1 MLSLEKKNLENFP
14 NRFINR
20 LLKILTLVFPPL
32 VLGLTM
38 ARVTVEDCIEKI
50 PNRFDLVLTA
60 AQRARNIQKG
70 ELLTIERDD
79 DKNPVI
85 ALREIADETIDINQ
99 IEDRIIQS
107 MQRLNES
114 EEEITVPDEASE
126 TADEDMTN
134 LIGLESM
141 ENFEDSGMQI
151 GTGDELNATGFEDV
165 DIASLDADN

>member
-1 MLSLEKKNLENFP
+1 
-14 NRFINR
+14 
-20 LLKILTLVFPPL
+20 
-32 VLGLTM
+32 M
-38 ARVTVEDCIEKI
+38 ARVTVQDCIEKI

-70 ELLTIERDD
+70 ELLTIDRGD

-107 MQRLNES
+107 MQRFNES
-114 EEEITVPDEASE
+114 EEELTVSDEASA
-126 TADEDMTN
+126 TADEDMSN
-134 LIGLESM
+134 MIGLESI
-141 ENFEDSGMQI
+141 ENFEGSGMQI

-165 DIASLDADN
+165 DIASLDADQ

>member
-1 MLSLEKKNLENFP
+1 MGRKK
-14 NRFINR
+14 
-20 LLKILTLVFPPL
+20 LKF
-32 VLGLTM
+32 
-38 ARVTVEDCIEKI
+38 EDCIEKI

-70 ELLTIERDD
+70 ELLTIDRDD

-114 EEEITVPDEASE
+114 EEEVTVSDEASA
-126 TADEDMTN
+126 TADEDMSN
-134 LIGLESM
+134 MIGLESI
-141 ENFEDSGMQI
+141 ENLEVSGMQI

-165 DIASLDADN
+165 DIASLDADR

>member
-1 MLSLEKKNLENFP
+1 
-14 NRFINR
+14 
-20 LLKILTLVFPPL
+20 
-32 VLGLTM
+32 M

-70 ELLTIERDD
+70 ELLTIDRDD

-85 ALREIADETIDINQ
+85 ALREIADETVDIYQ
-99 IEDRIIQS
+99 IEERIIQS

-114 EEEITVPDEASE
+114 EEELSVSDEASE
-126 TADEDMTN
+126 TADEDMSKM
-134 LIGLESM
+134 IGFESM
-141 ENFEDSGMQI
+141 ENLEVSGMQI

-165 DIASLDADN
+165 DIASLDGDQ

>member
-1 MLSLEKKNLENFP
+1 
-14 NRFINR
+14 
-20 LLKILTLVFPPL
+20 
-32 VLGLTM
+32 M

-70 ELLTIERDD
+70 EFLTIDRDD

-85 ALREIADETIDINQ
+85 ALREIADETIDINH

-107 MQRLNES
+107 MQRFNES
-114 EEEITVPDEASE
+114 EEEVTVSDEASA
-126 TADEDMTN
+126 TADEDMSKM
-134 LIGLESM
+134 IGLESI
-141 ENFEDSGMQI
+141 ENLEVTGMQI

-165 DIASLDADN
+165 DIASLDADQ

>member
-1 MLSLEKKNLENFP
+1 
-14 NRFINR
+14 
-20 LLKILTLVFPPL
+20 
-32 VLGLTM
+32 M

-70 ELLTIERDD
+70 ELLTIDRDD

-85 ALREIADETIDINQ
+85 ALREIADETVDINQ
-99 IEDRIIQS
+99 IEERIIQS

-114 EEEITVPDEASE
+114 EEEVTVSDEASV
-126 TADEDMTN
+126 TADEDMAKM
-134 LIGLESM
+134 IGLESI
-141 ENFEDSGMQI
+141 ENLEVSGMQI

-165 DIASLDADN
+165 DIASLDGDR

>member
-1 MLSLEKKNLENFP
+1 
-14 NRFINR
+14 
-20 LLKILTLVFPPL
+20 
-32 VLGLTM
+32 M

-70 ELLTIERDD
+70 ELLTIDRND

-107 MQRLNES
+107 MQRFNES
-114 EEEITVPDEASE
+114 EEEVSISDEVSV
-126 TADEDMTN
+126 TADEDMSN
-134 LIGLESM
+134 MIGLESI
-141 ENFEDSGMQI
+141 ENLEVSGMQI

-165 DIASLDADN
+165 DIASLDADQ

>member
-1 MLSLEKKNLENFP
+1 
-14 NRFINR
+14 
-20 LLKILTLVFPPL
+20 
-32 VLGLTM
+32 M

-70 ELLTIERDD
+70 ELLTIDRDD

-107 MQRLNES
+107 MQRFNES
-114 EEEITVPDEASE
+114 EEEIMVSDEASA
-126 TADEDMTN
+126 TADEDMSN
-134 LIGLESM
+134 MIGLESI
-141 ENFEDSGMQI
+141 ESLEVSGMQI

-165 DIASLDADN
+165 DIASLDADQ

>member
-1 MLSLEKKNLENFP
+1 
-14 NRFINR
+14 
-20 LLKILTLVFPPL
+20 
-32 VLGLTM
+32 M

>member
-1 MLSLEKKNLENFP
+1 
-14 NRFINR
+14 
-20 LLKILTLVFPPL
+20 
-32 VLGLTM
+32 M

-70 ELLTIERDD
+70 DLLTIDRDD

-85 ALREIADETIDINQ
+85 ALREIADETIDIHR

-107 MQRLNES
+107 MQRLNDS
-114 EEEITVPDEASE
+114 EEEATVSDEAST
-126 TADEDMTN
+126 TADEDMAN
-134 LIGLESM
+134 MIGLEDI
-141 ENFEDSGMQI
+141 ENYQDSGMQI

-165 DIASLDADN
+165 DIASLDDDS

>member
-1 MLSLEKKNLENFP
+1 
-14 NRFINR
+14 
-20 LLKILTLVFPPL
+20 
-32 VLGLTM
+32 M

-70 ELLTIERDD
+70 ELLTIDRDD

-85 ALREIADETIDINQ
+85 ALREIADETIDIDK

-114 EEEITVPDEASE
+114 EEEVTVPDEASS
-126 TADEDMTN
+126 TADEDMSDM
-134 LIGLESM
+134 IGLEGI
-141 ENFEDSGMQI
+141 ENLEVSGMQI

-165 DIASLDADN
+165 DIASLDADQ

>member
-1 MLSLEKKNLENFP
+1 
-14 NRFINR
+14 
-20 LLKILTLVFPPL
+20 
-32 VLGLTM
+32 M

-70 ELLTIERDD
+70 ELLTIDRDD

-85 ALREIADETIDINQ
+85 ALREIADETINVHQ
-99 IEDRIIQS
+99 IEERIIQS

-114 EEEITVPDEASE
+114 EEEVTVSDEASA
-126 TADEDMTN
+126 TADEDMSN
-134 LIGLESM
+134 IIGLESI
-141 ENFEDSGMQI
+141 ENFEGSGMQI

-165 DIASLDADN
+165 DIASLDGDQ

>member
-1 MLSLEKKNLENFP
+1 
-14 NRFINR
+14 
-20 LLKILTLVFPPL
+20 
-32 VLGLTM
+32 M

-70 ELLTIERDD
+70 ELLTIDRDD

-85 ALREIADETIDINQ
+85 ALREIADETINVHQ
-99 IEDRIIQS
+99 IEERIIQS

-114 EEEITVPDEASE
+114 EEEVTVPDEASA
-126 TADEDMTN
+126 TADEDMSN
-134 LIGLESM
+134 IIGLESI
-141 ENFEDSGMQI
+141 ENLEGSGMQI

-165 DIASLDADN
+165 DIASLDAD

>member
-1 MLSLEKKNLENFP
+1 
-14 NRFINR
+14 
-20 LLKILTLVFPPL
+20 
-32 VLGLTM
+32 M

-70 ELLTIERDD
+70 ELLTIDRDD

-107 MQRLNES
+107 MQRFNES
-114 EEEITVPDEASE
+114 EEEVKVSDEASA
-126 TADEDMTN
+126 TADEDMSN
-134 LIGLESM
+134 MIGLEGI
-141 ENFEDSGMQI
+141 ENLEVSGIQI

-165 DIASLDADN
+165 DIASLDADQ

>member
-1 MLSLEKKNLENFP
+1 
-14 NRFINR
+14 
-20 LLKILTLVFPPL
+20 
-32 VLGLTM
+32 M

-50 PNRFDLVLTA
+50 SNRFDLVLTA

-70 ELLTIERDD
+70 ELLTIDRDD

-107 MQRLNES
+107 MQRFNES
-114 EEEITVPDEASE
+114 EEEVTVSDEASE
-126 TADEDMTN
+126 TADEDMSN
-134 LIGLESM
+134 MIGLESL
-141 ENFEDSGMQI
+141 ENLEVSGMQI

-165 DIASLDADN
+165 DIASLDADQ

>member
-1 MLSLEKKNLENFP
+1 
-14 NRFINR
+14 
-20 LLKILTLVFPPL
+20 
-32 VLGLTM
+32 M

-50 PNRFDLVLTA
+50 SNRFDLVLTA

-70 ELLTIERDD
+70 ELLTIDRDD

-114 EEEITVPDEASE
+114 EEEVTFSDEVSA
-126 TADEDMTN
+126 TADEDMSN
-134 LIGLESM
+134 MIGLESI
-141 ENFEDSGMQI
+141 ENLEVSGMQI

-165 DIASLDADN
+165 DIASLDADQ

>member
-1 MLSLEKKNLENFP
+1 
-14 NRFINR
+14 
-20 LLKILTLVFPPL
+20 
-32 VLGLTM
+32 M

-50 PNRFDLVLTA
+50 SNRFDLVLTA

-70 ELLTIERDD
+70 ELLTIDRDD

-85 ALREIADETIDINQ
+85 ALREIADETIDIQQ

-114 EEEITVPDEASE
+114 EEEVTVPDEPQQA
-126 TADEDMTN
+126 ANEDMSDM
-134 LIGLESM
+134 IGLDSM
-141 ENFEDSGMQI
+141 ENLENSGMQI

-165 DIASLDADN
+165 DIASLDADH